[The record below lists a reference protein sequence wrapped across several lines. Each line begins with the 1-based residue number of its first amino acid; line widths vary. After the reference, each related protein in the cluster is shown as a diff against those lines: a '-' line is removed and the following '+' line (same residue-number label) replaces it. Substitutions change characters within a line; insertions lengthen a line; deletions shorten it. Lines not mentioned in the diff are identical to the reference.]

1 MYFDSWQ
8 AFWAMGGYG
17 LFVWLSFGGS
27 LLALLMLS
35 ADSLLARRSLLIQ
48 VQAEVARKQRIEQGQ
63 IAQQAVQQAAQ
74 QKAAQQAKEIK
85 VEKVNES

>member
-1 MYFDSWQ
+1 MHFDNWQ

-27 LLALLMLS
+27 LLALLILW
-35 ADSLLARRSLLIQ
+35 ADSLLAKRSLFAN
-48 VQAEVARKQRIEQGQ
+48 VQREVARKQRIR
-63 IAQQAVQQAAQ
+63 IAQKA
-74 QKAAQQAKEIK
+74 QKAAHQSASQHSKEIE

>member
-1 MYFDSWQ
+1 
-8 AFWAMGGYG
+8 MGGYG

-35 ADSLLARRSLLIQ
+35 ADSLLARRSLLTQ

-63 IAQQAVQQAAQ
+63 IAQKAVQQ
-74 QKAAQQAKEIK
+74 KSAQQAKEIK

>member
-1 MYFDSWQ
+1 
-8 AFWAMGGYG
+8 MGGYG

-35 ADSLLARRSLLIQ
+35 ADSLLARRSLLTQ

-63 IAQQAVQQAAQ
+63 IAQKAVQQES
-74 QKAAQQAKEIK
+74 AQQAKEIK